1 MKAKQIYAKQTD
13 TQTREMMTVYRSIKI
28 STNNNAMLITVSVTM
43 SMEFGMLYNYLSE
56 HSYHSGLPLAQII
69 NIITTTPSDVI
80 K

>member
-1 MKAKQIYAKQTD
+1 
-13 TQTREMMTVYRSIKI
+13 MMTVCRSIKL

-69 NIITTTPSDVI
+69 SIITTTPSDVM
-80 K
+80 KVKPMHTPDRQSH